1 VAAAR
6 TNAQV
11 APDPEALRIGVS
23 SCLVGQEVRFDGGH
37 KRERFVTDELGRYAR
52 FVPVCPEVAVGM
64 GVPRDTLRL
73 VKLGKRGTGGAGGGA
88 GGAHGGADAT
98 RMIAPASGRDWTE
111 AMEAFARRRV
121 EALAAEEDLDGYVL
135 KKDSPSCGM
144 ERVKRYDDA
153 AAPSGPPS
161 KDGVGL
167 YAAALL
173 ERFPLLPVE
182 EDGRLQDAAL
192 RENFVE
198 RLFAY
203 RRVKRLFAA
212 KASRWTVGDLVA
224 FHTAE
229 KLLLMA
235 HDPPAYVA
243 LGRLVAAAKGRPRA
257 EVAAAYAATFMGG
270 LKKLATTRKHA
281 NVLAHM
287 AGYFKKSL
295 DAGDRAELHAT
306 IEDFRLGLVPLV
318 VPLALFRHHVRRQGV
333 AYLAGQTYLEPH
345 PKELMLRNHV

>member
-1 VAAAR
+1 VADPR
-6 TNAQV
+6 PPVT
-11 APDPEALRIGVS
+11 APEDAETLRIGVS
-23 SCLVGQEVRFDGGH
+23 SCLLGQEVRFDGGH

-64 GVPRDTLRL
+64 GIPRETLRL
-73 VKLGKRGTGGAGGGA
+73 VKLGKGGAD
-88 GGAHGGADAT
+88 DAT
-98 RMIAPASGRDWTE
+98 RMVAPASGKDWTSI
-111 AMEAFARRRV
+111 MEAYAKKRV
-121 EALAAEEDLDGYVL
+121 VALEGEDLDGYVL

-153 AAPSGPPS
+153 KAPSGAPA

-173 ERFPLLPVE
+173 ARFPLLPVE
-182 EDGRLQDAAL
+182 EDGRLQDPGL

-203 RRVKRLFAA
+203 RRVKRLFA
-212 KASRWTVGDLVA
+212 KAPRWSVGDLVA

-235 HDPPAYVA
+235 HDPPTYAA
-243 LGRLVAAAKGRPRA
+243 LGRLVAAAKATPRA
-257 EVAAAYAATFMGG
+257 ELAEAYAAGFMGG
-270 LKKLATTRKHA
+270 LKKLATTKKHT
-281 NVLAHM
+281 NVLSHM
-287 AGYFKKSL
+287 AGYFKKTL
-295 DAGDRAELHAT
+295 DDGDRAELHAC

-318 VPLALFRHHVRRQGV
+318 VPLALFRHHVRKQGV